1 MIVRYLTKNNCYIKG
16 QKHVPKG
23 FMLHSTGANNPYIKR
38 YVPNDENG
46 LIGVNQ
52 YNNTWDTPTP
62 GGTSV
67 CVHGFIGKLN
77 DGTVDFVQT
86 LPWSYVGWHS
96 GKGTKGS
103 ANYMG
108 YVGVEICEDG
118 LADTEYFKTV
128 YNKAVEVVSDFCKQ
142 YNLNPLNDGVVICH
156 SEGYKMGIASN
167 HADVMH
173 WFSKHGKTMDDFRKD
188 VFKNMVEPNEWS
200 KAARDWIVS
209 SGIIAGYGNGDF
221 GWSDTITREQLA
233 VILYRFKEYMNKKG
247 DAN

>member
-1 MIVRYLTKNNCYIKG
+1 MIVRYLTKNNCYVKG

-38 YVPNDENG
+38 YVPNDEKG
-46 LIGVNQ
+46 LIGVNP

-62 GGTSV
+62 GGMSV

-77 DGTVDFVQT
+77 DGSVDFVQT
-86 LPWSYVGWHS
+86 LPWEYVGWHS
-96 GKGTKGS
+96 GKGIKGS

-118 LADTEYFKTV
+118 LTDAAYFKKV
-128 YNKAVEVVSDFCKQ
+128 YEKAVEVVSDFCKQ
-142 YNLNPLNDGVVICH
+142 YNLNPLNDGVIICH
-156 SEGYKMGIASN
+156 SEGYSRGIASN

-173 WFSKHGKTMDDFRKD
+173 WFKKHGKTMNDFRND
-188 VFKNMVEPNEWS
+188 VFKRMTEPNTWS
-200 KAARDWIVS
+200 KEAREWAIN

-221 GWSDTITREQLA
+221 GWTDTITREQLA
-233 VILYRFKEYMNKKG
+233 VILYRFKEHLK
-247 DAN
+247 

>member
-16 QKHVPKG
+16 QKHTPKG

-38 YVPNDENG
+38 YVPNDEHG

-86 LPWSYVGWHS
+86 LPWDIVGWHS
-96 GKGTKGS
+96 GKGIKGS

-118 LADTEYFKTV
+118 LTDSVYFKKV
-128 YNKAVEVVSDFCKQ
+128 YEKAVEVVSDFCKT
-142 YNLNPLNDGVVICH
+142 YNLNPLDDGVVICH

-188 VFKNMVEPNEWS
+188 VFKRMTEPNAWS
-200 KAARDWIVS
+200 KEAREWVIN
-209 SGIIAGYGNGDF
+209 SGIIAGYGNRDF
-221 GWSDTITREQLA
+221 GWSDTVTREQLA
-233 VILYRFKEYMNKKG
+233 VILYRFKEFLNK
-247 DAN
+247 